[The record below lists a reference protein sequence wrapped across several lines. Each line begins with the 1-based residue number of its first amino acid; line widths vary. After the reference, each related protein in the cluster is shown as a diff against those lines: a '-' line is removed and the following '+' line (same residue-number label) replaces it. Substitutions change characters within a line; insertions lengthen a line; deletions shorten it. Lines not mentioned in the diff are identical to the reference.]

1 MEPLTEHRGVN
12 GPVVYGFLRLVNV
25 PAAREIALSA
35 SLAEY
40 CRQHELL
47 LSGVFTDR
55 TPTDGLA
62 SAAFTGL
69 LDVLVLPDGYG
80 VVLPA
85 LSHLGPKAIAA
96 ERERQLEAAGARLL
110 LVRGTP
116 RPCTGRP
123 PAFQPA
129 RRPVQAPEPGARSRP
144 GRRDVRLTMPDPTQQ
159 FFAETPASV
168 GAARHFAL
176 TTLSSW
182 RLSARAEDI
191 RLCVSELASNALA
204 HGTDPG
210 RGFLVKIEADDDF
223 VRLEVH
229 DSRGH
234 RPAVRH
240 PADMETSGRGLLL
253 VEALSD
259 GWGVEDRRP
268 FGKIVWSRFK
278 VGRTPC

>member
-55 TPTDGLA
+55 TPTGGLA

-110 LVRGTP
+110 LVRGP
-116 RPCTGRP
+116 RKPCPAGHRHSSP
-123 PAFQPA
+123 PGGPSRRRSPGPA
-129 RRPVQAPEPGARSRP
+129 PAL
-144 GRRDVRLTMPDPTQQ
+144 D
-159 FFAETPASV
+159 AET
-168 GAARHFAL
+168 
-176 TTLSSW
+176 
-182 RLSARAEDI
+182 
-191 RLCVSELASNALA
+191 
-204 HGTDPG
+204 
-210 RGFLVKIEADDDF
+210 
-223 VRLEVH
+223 
-229 DSRGH
+229 
-234 RPAVRH
+234 
-240 PADMETSGRGLLL
+240 
-253 VEALSD
+253 
-259 GWGVEDRRP
+259 
-268 FGKIVWSRFK
+268 
-278 VGRTPC
+278 